1 MKTNTNGFHSKD
13 ILMKL
18 QGKIESR
25 CLKFFEKLFKNL
37 LTNEID
43 HAIII
48 MSSGWLDRSSFF
60 SPPFLYIILRVKP
73 QDML

>member
-43 HAIII
+43 HAIINNVK
-48 MSSGWLDRSSFF
+48 WLA
-60 SPPFLYIILRVKP
+60 
-73 QDML
+73 